1 MKIIR
6 FHVHL
11 EQSVNPGGKKSGCS
25 SFKFCISFQEV
36 GSAITTTKKLE
47 PRKASN
53 LPIITDT
60 ARRHDGAR
68 TRPRSA
74 WLQSPQ
80 SVPSL
85 ACSIFPLPQTYLTLP
100 MWLTIPLASQEE
112 TLEDQCSSCQPLLPL
127 PLYYPHSLKH
137 FLRIWFCFNSYF

>member
-85 ACSIFPLPQTYLTLP
+85 ACSIFPLPQTYLNPAHVTHYSAGVTGRDFGGPVQL
-100 MWLTIPLASQEE
+100 MST
-112 TLEDQCSSCQPLLPL
+112 SSPSAPLLPSQFEAL
-127 PLYYPHSLKH
+127 PQNLIL
-137 FLRIWFCFNSYF
+137 F